1 MKSVNQTVRW
11 TLSHKMIN
19 RGTEKAEGSRIG
31 MTKKSSTKM
40 TAREAYGRLW
50 HGWVKKH
57 WAALMLSAC
66 LMVIIALT
74 TAGYAKFM
82 EFAIGGLEA
91 RDADIVFWAPVGIIA
106 LTLTRSISSYANV
119 VLQNRVLSRVQAD
132 MQREMYDTLVDM
144 DLAQLL
150 AEAPAAIA
158 ARFSAD
164 IELVRGATVAVFGS
178 LRDVLTL
185 VATVAVMLSIDWG
198 MTLALMAIFALIFIP
213 VGFAGSRIRNSSKE
227 IQQEIA
233 QMTSSI
239 NEGLSGIR
247 MVRTYQLEDTL
258 KKTSNKSFERL
269 FGLRIAIVKW
279 QAALSPIV
287 EALAGVA
294 VGATLYLVALRIQ
307 TGAIDIAG
315 MIGLITALGV
325 LTNPGRKL
333 TQAFAVGAQGIS
345 ALERV
350 YSFFDTKNTVTDGKQ
365 TVDGGRAKGQI
376 TFDNVDFIYP
386 DGYQALKD
394 INLTIEAGKTYAFV
408 GRSGAGKTTVFN
420 LLPRLFDT
428 SKGTILLDGQDIKN
442 LTLKSL
448 RDQISLVSQD
458 SILLSG
464 TVTQNIGFGRKGADE
479 QACIEAAKSAAAHG
493 FISKLPKGY
502 DTVIEPSKATFSG
515 GERQRL
521 SIARA
526 IVRNAPILLL
536 DEPTSALDA
545 ESEASIKAALDALS
559 KGRTTLVIAHRL
571 STILHADQ
579 IVVMDAGQIVAQ
591 GTHDELLDQGG
602 LYADL
607 FNLQFDMS
615 PSDGSA
621 SHGIR
626 HKTRKLAV
634 SPVERIFRMLGFSSG
649 GNV

>member
-1 MKSVNQTVRW
+1 
-11 TLSHKMIN
+11 
-19 RGTEKAEGSRIG
+19 
-31 MTKKSSTKM
+31 MTKSPKNQLTG
-40 TAREAYGRLW
+40 REAYGRLW
-50 HGWVKKH
+50 HGWVKQH
-57 WAALMLSAC
+57 WFQLLISAG

-82 EFAIGGLEA
+82 EYAIGGLEA
-91 RDADIVFWAPVGIIA
+91 QDANIVFWAPAGIIV
-106 LTLTRSISSYANV
+106 LTVTRGLCHYLNV
-119 VLQNRVLSRVQAD
+119 ILQNRVLSRVQAD

-144 DLAQLL
+144 DLSQLL

-164 IELVRGATVAVFGS
+164 IELVRGATIAVFGS

-185 VATVAVMLSIDWG
+185 IATIVVMLSIDWA
-198 MTLALMAIFALIFIP
+198 MTLALMCIFALVFAP
-213 VGFAGSRIRNSSKE
+213 VGIAGSRIRSTSKD
-227 IQQEIA
+227 IQEEIA
-233 QMTSSI
+233 QMTKSV

-269 FGLRIAIVKW
+269 FKLRVAIVKW

-294 VGATLYLVALRIQ
+294 VGATLFLVALRMQ
-307 TGAIDIAG
+307 SGAIDIAG

-333 TQAFAVGAQGIS
+333 TQAFAVGSQGIS

-350 YSFFDTKNTVTDGKQ
+350 YGFFDTKNTVTDGPN
-365 TVDGGRAKGQI
+365 TVVDNRAKGKI

-408 GRSGAGKTTVFN
+408 GRSGAGKTTIFN

-428 SKGTILLDGQDIKN
+428 SKGTILLDEQDIKS

-464 TVTQNIGFGRKGADE
+464 TVTENIGFGREGAE
-479 QACIEAAKSAAAHG
+479 KEACVKAAKAAAAHG
-493 FISKLPKGY
+493 FISKLSEGY
-502 DTVIEPSKATFSG
+502 ETKIEPSKATFSG

-526 IVRNAPILLL
+526 IVRDAPILLL

-559 KGRTTLVIAHRL
+559 KNRTTLVIAHRL

-579 IVVMDAGQIVAQ
+579 IVVMDAGEIVAK
-591 GTHDELLDQGG
+591 GTHDELLEEGG

-607 FNLQFDMS
+607 FNLQFDMT
-615 PSDGSA
+615 PVKENGPRR
-621 SHGIR
+621 GGRIN
-626 HKTRKLAV
+626 KPAV
-634 SPVERIFRMLGFSSG
+634 GPVERILRMLRF
-649 GNV
+649 

>member
-1 MKSVNQTVRW
+1 MAEIQTKR
-11 TLSHKMIN
+11 L
-19 RGTEKAEGSRIG
+19 
-31 MTKKSSTKM
+31 

-50 HGWVKKH
+50 HDWVKKH
-57 WAALMLSAC
+57 WPS
-66 LMVIIALT
+66 LMVSVVLMIIIALT

-82 EFAIGGLEA
+82 EYAIGGLEA
-91 RDADIVFWAPVGIIA
+91 RDVNIVFWAPIGIIL
-106 LTLTRSISSYANV
+106 LTLTRSICHYSNV
-119 VLQNRVLSRVQAD
+119 ILQNRILSRVQAD

-144 DLAQLL
+144 DLGQLL

-164 IELVRGATVAVFGS
+164 IELIRMATVAVFGS

-185 VATVAVMLSIDWG
+185 IATIAVMLSIDWA
-198 MTLALMAIFALIFIP
+198 MTLALICVFGLVFLP
-213 VGFAGSRIRNSSKE
+213 VGIAGSHIRNTSKE

-233 QMTSSI
+233 QMTSAV

-258 KKTSNKSFERL
+258 KATSNKSFERL
-269 FGLRIAIVKW
+269 YHLRVAIVKW

-294 VGATLYLVALRIQ
+294 VGVTLFFVAMRIQ
-307 TGAIDIAG
+307 SGAIDIAG

-333 TQAFAVGAQGIS
+333 TQAFAIGAQGIS

-350 YSFFDTKNTVTDGKQ
+350 YGFFDTKNTVTDGPD
-365 TVDGGRAKGQI
+365 TVEGGRVKGQI
-376 TFDNVDFIYP
+376 TFDEVDFIYP
-386 DGYQALKD
+386 DGFQALKD

-420 LLPRLFDT
+420 LLPRLFDP
-428 SKGTILLDGQDIKN
+428 SKGQIFLDGKEIKS

-464 TVTQNIGFGRKGADE
+464 TVTENIGFGRKGADE
-479 QACIEAAKSAAAHG
+479 QACIKAAKAAAAHG
-493 FISKLPKGY
+493 FISKLTNGY
-502 DTVIEPSKATFSG
+502 DTIIEPSKATFSG

-526 IVRNAPILLL
+526 IVRDAPVLLL

-545 ESEASIKAALDALS
+545 ESEASIKEALDALS

-571 STILHADQ
+571 STILDADQ
-579 IVVMDAGQIVAQ
+579 IVVMDGGHIIAQ
-591 GTHDELLDQGG
+591 GTHDELLEDGG

-615 PSDGSA
+615 PAKNG
-621 SHGIR
+621 HPKR
-626 HKTRKLAV
+626 HRHV
-634 SPVERIFRMLGFSSG
+634 SRRPAQGPVERIIRMMGF
-649 GNV
+649 

>member
-1 MKSVNQTVRW
+1 MNKIITRH
-11 TLSHKMIN
+11 L
-19 RGTEKAEGSRIG
+19 
-31 MTKKSSTKM
+31 

-57 WAALMLSAC
+57 WSAMLLSVG
-66 LMVIIALT
+66 LMVIIALA

-82 EFAIGGLEA
+82 EFTIGGLEA
-91 RDADIVFWAPVGIIA
+91 RDPDIIFWAPVGIIC
-106 LTLTRSISSYANV
+106 LTLTRSICHYTNV
-119 VLQNRVLSRVQAD
+119 ILQNRILSRVQAD

-164 IELVRGATVAVFGS
+164 IELVRGATIAVFGS

-185 VATVAVMLSIDWG
+185 IATIAVMLSIDWV
-198 MTLALMAIFALIFIP
+198 MTLALVSIFALVFIP
-213 VGFAGSRIRNSSKE
+213 VGFSGARIRNTSKE
-227 IQQEIA
+227 IQQEIG
-233 QMTSSI
+233 QMTSAI

-247 MVRTYQLEDTL
+247 MVRTYQLENTL
-258 KKTSNKSFERL
+258 KATSNKSFERL
-269 FGLRIAIVKW
+269 FDLRIAIVKW

-294 VGATLYLVALRIQ
+294 VGVTLFFVGLRIQ

-350 YSFFDTKNTVTDGKQ
+350 YSFFDTKNTV
-365 TVDGGRAKGQI
+365 VDGPNVVRDGRAQGEI
-376 TFDNVDFIYP
+376 IFDKVDFIYP

-428 SKGTILLDGQDIKN
+428 SNGVIKLDGKDIKN

-464 TVTQNIGFGRKGADE
+464 SVTQNIGFGREGADE
-479 QACIEAAKSAAAHG
+479 MACIKAAKAAAAHG

-502 DTVIEPSKATFSG
+502 DTMIEPSKATFSG

-526 IVRNAPILLL
+526 IVRDAPILLL

-615 PSDGSA
+615 PSKGTGPV
-621 SHGIR
+621 HRR
-626 HKTRKLAV
+626 HKTRKPAV
-634 SPVERIFRMLGFSSG
+634 GPVERIFRMLGF
-649 GNV
+649 

>member
-1 MKSVNQTVRW
+1 MNKIITRQ
-11 TLSHKMIN
+11 L
-19 RGTEKAEGSRIG
+19 
-31 MTKKSSTKM
+31 

-57 WAALMLSAC
+57 WTSLLLSVG
-66 LMVIIALT
+66 LMVIIALA

-82 EFAIGGLEA
+82 EFSIGGLEA
-91 RDADIVFWAPVGIIA
+91 RDPDIIFWAPVGIIG
-106 LTLTRSISSYANV
+106 LTLTRSVCHYTNV
-119 VLQNRVLSRVQAD
+119 ILQNRILSRVQAD

-150 AEAPAAIA
+150 SEAPAAIA

-185 VATVAVMLSIDWG
+185 IATIAVMLSIDWV
-198 MTLALMAIFALIFIP
+198 MTLALVSIFALVFIP
-213 VGFAGSRIRNSSKE
+213 VGFAGARIRSSSKE
-227 IQQEIA
+227 IQQEIG
-233 QMTSSI
+233 QMTSAI

-247 MVRTYQLEDTL
+247 MVRTYQLEKTL
-258 KKTSNKSFERL
+258 KTTSNKSFERL
-269 FGLRIAIVKW
+269 FDLRIAIVKW

-294 VGATLYLVALRIQ
+294 VGVTLFFVGLRIQ

-350 YSFFDTKNTVTDGKQ
+350 YSFFDTKNTV
-365 TVDGGRAKGQI
+365 VDGPDIVRDGRAQGEI
-376 TFDNVDFIYP
+376 IFDKVDFIYP

-428 SKGTILLDGQDIKN
+428 SNGAIRLDGKDIKN

-464 TVTQNIGFGRKGADE
+464 SVTQNIGFGREGADE
-479 QACIEAAKSAAAHG
+479 KACIKAAKAAAAHG
-493 FISKLPKGY
+493 FISKLSKGY
-502 DTVIEPSKATFSG
+502 DTIIEPSKATFSG

-526 IVRNAPILLL
+526 IVRDAPILLL

-545 ESEASIKAALDALS
+545 ESEASIKTALDALS

-591 GTHDELLDQGG
+591 GTHDELLNQGG

-615 PSDGSA
+615 PSKGTGPV
-621 SHGIR
+621 HRR
-626 HKTRKLAV
+626 HKARKPAV
-634 SPVERIFRMLGFSSG
+634 GPVERIFRMLGF
-649 GNV
+649 

>member
-1 MKSVNQTVRW
+1 MNKIITRQ
-11 TLSHKMIN
+11 L
-19 RGTEKAEGSRIG
+19 
-31 MTKKSSTKM
+31 

-57 WAALMLSAC
+57 WSALLFSVG
-66 LMVIIALT
+66 LMVIIALA

-82 EFAIGGLEA
+82 EFSIGGLEA
-91 RDADIVFWAPVGIIA
+91 RDPDIIFWAPVGIIG
-106 LTLTRSISSYANV
+106 LTLTRSICHYTNV
-119 VLQNRVLSRVQAD
+119 ILQNRILSRVQAD

-150 AEAPAAIA
+150 SEAPAAIA

-185 VATVAVMLSIDWG
+185 IATIAVMLSIDWV
-198 MTLALMAIFALIFIP
+198 MTLALVSIFALVFIP
-213 VGFAGSRIRNSSKE
+213 VGFAGARIRSSSKE
-227 IQQEIA
+227 IQQEIG
-233 QMTSSI
+233 QMTSAI

-258 KKTSNKSFERL
+258 KTTSNKSFERL
-269 FGLRIAIVKW
+269 FDLRIAIVKW

-294 VGATLYLVALRIQ
+294 VGVTLFFVGLRIQ

-350 YSFFDTKNTVTDGKQ
+350 YSFFDTKNTV
-365 TVDGGRAKGQI
+365 VDGPDIVRDGRAQGEI
-376 TFDNVDFIYP
+376 IFDKVDFIYP

-428 SKGTILLDGQDIKN
+428 SNGTIRLDGKDIKN

-464 TVTQNIGFGRKGADE
+464 SVTQNIGFGRKGADDK
-479 QACIEAAKSAAAHG
+479 ACIKAAKAAAAHG
-493 FISKLPKGY
+493 FISKLSKGY
-502 DTVIEPSKATFSG
+502 DTIIEPSKATFSG

-526 IVRNAPILLL
+526 IVRDAPILLL

-545 ESEASIKAALDALS
+545 ESEASIKTALDALS

-615 PSDGSA
+615 PSKEADPV
-621 SHGIR
+621 HRR
-626 HKTRKLAV
+626 HKARKPAV
-634 SPVERIFRMLGFSSG
+634 GPVERIFRMLGF
-649 GNV
+649 

>member
-1 MKSVNQTVRW
+1 MANT
-11 TLSHKMIN
+11 
-19 RGTEKAEGSRIG
+19 GS
-31 MTKKSSTKM
+31 SKM

-57 WAALMLSAC
+57 WPALIVSAF

-82 EFAIGGLEA
+82 EYAIGGLEA
-91 RDADIVFWAPVGIIA
+91 RDADIVYWAPLGIIG
-106 LTLTRSISSYANV
+106 LTLTRGICHYLNV
-119 VLQNRVLSRVQAD
+119 VLQNRILSRVQAD
-132 MQREMYDTLVDM
+132 MQREMYNTLVDM
-144 DLAQLL
+144 DLGQLL
-150 AEAPAAIA
+150 AEAPAALA

-164 IELVRGATVAVFGS
+164 IELVRGATIAVFGS

-185 VATVAVMLSIDWG
+185 IATVAVMLSIDWA
-198 MTLALMAIFALIFIP
+198 MTLALLCIFALVFAP
-213 VGFAGSRIRNSSKE
+213 VGLAGSRIRNTSRD

-233 QMTSSI
+233 EMTKAV

-258 KKTSNKSFERL
+258 KSTSNKSFERL
-269 FGLRIAIVKW
+269 FNLRVAIVKW

-287 EALAGVA
+287 EVLAGVA
-294 VGATLYLVALRIQ
+294 VGVTLFLVALRIQ
-307 TGAIDIAG
+307 DGAIDIAG

-350 YSFFDTKNTVTDGKQ
+350 YSFFDTKNTVTDGPNE
-365 TVDGGRAKGQI
+365 VEGGRAKGEI

-420 LLPRLFDT
+420 LLPRLFDI
-428 SKGTILLDGQDIKN
+428 SSGAILLDGQDIKS

-464 TVTQNIGFGRKGADE
+464 TVTENIGFGREGAGKE
-479 QACIEAAKSAAAHG
+479 ACVKAAKAAAAHD
-493 FISKLPKGY
+493 FISNLPDGY
-502 DTVIEPSKATFSG
+502 DTKIEPSKATFSG

-526 IVRNAPILLL
+526 IVRDAPILLL

-545 ESEASIKAALDALS
+545 ESEASIRAALDALS
-559 KGRTTLVIAHRL
+559 KERTTLVIAHRL
-571 STILHADQ
+571 STILDADQ
-579 IVVMDAGQIVAQ
+579 IVVMDGGKIVAQ
-591 GTHDELLDQGG
+591 GAHEELLEQGG

-607 FNLQFDMS
+607 YNLQFDLS
-615 PSDGSA
+615 SSKDSLPKRRFRD
-621 SHGIR
+621 GIR
-626 HKTRKLAV
+626 KPAV
-634 SPVERIFRMLGFSSG
+634 GPVERIFRMLGL
-649 GNV
+649 

>member
-1 MKSVNQTVRW
+1 
-11 TLSHKMIN
+11 
-19 RGTEKAEGSRIG
+19 
-31 MTKKSSTKM
+31 MTKIQSKHL

-50 HGWVKKH
+50 HGWIKKH
-57 WAALMLSAC
+57 WPALILSTG

-82 EFAIGGLEA
+82 EYAIGGLEA

-106 LTLTRSISSYANV
+106 LTLTRSICHYSNV

-158 ARFSAD
+158 TRFSAD
-164 IELVRGATVAVFGS
+164 IELVRNATIAVFGS

-185 VATVAVMLSIDWG
+185 IATVAVMLSIDWA
-198 MTLALMAIFALIFIP
+198 MTLALMCIFALVFAP
-213 VGFAGSRIRNSSKE
+213 VGIAGSRIRNTSKE
-227 IQQEIA
+227 LQQEIA

-258 KKTSNKSFERL
+258 KATSNKSFERL
-269 FGLRIAIVKW
+269 FSLRLAIVKW

-294 VGATLYLVALRIQ
+294 VGATLFLVALRIQ

-333 TQAFAVGAQGIS
+333 TQAFAVGSQGIS

-350 YSFFDTKNTVTDGKQ
+350 YSFFDTKNTVTDGPNV
-365 TVDGGRAKGQI
+365 VDGGRAKGQI
-376 TFDNVDFIYP
+376 VFDQVDFIYP
-386 DGYQALKD
+386 DGYQALKN
-394 INLTIEAGKTYAFV
+394 INLTIEAGKIYAFV

-428 SKGTILLDGQDIKN
+428 SNGSIMLDGQDIKN

-458 SILLSG
+458 SILLTG
-464 TVTQNIGFGRKGADE
+464 TVTQNIGFGREGASKE
-479 QACIEAAKSAAAHG
+479 ACMDAAKAAAAHD
-493 FISKLPKGY
+493 FISKLPDGY
-502 DTVIEPSKATFSG
+502 DTVIEPSNATFSG

-559 KGRTTLVIAHRL
+559 KDRTTLVIAHRL

-591 GTHDELLDQGG
+591 GTHDELLEQRG

-615 PSDGSA
+615 PSREGGPRR
-621 SHGIR
+621 HR
-626 HKTRKLAV
+626 HKKRKPAV
-634 SPVERIFRMLGFSSG
+634 GPVERIFRMLGL
-649 GNV
+649 

>member
-1 MKSVNQTVRW
+1 MK
-11 TLSHKMIN
+11 K
-19 RGTEKAEGSRIG
+19 IG
-31 MTKKSSTKM
+31 AKQM

-50 HGWVKKH
+50 HGWVKQH
-57 WAALMLSAC
+57 WPALIISAF
-66 LMVIIALT
+66 LMVIIALA

-82 EFAIGGLEA
+82 EYAIGGLEA
-91 RDADIVFWAPVGIIA
+91 RDADVIFWAPVAIIG
-106 LTLTRSISSYANV
+106 LTMTRSICHYMNV
-119 VLQNRVLSRVQAD
+119 LLQNRILSRVQAD
-132 MQREMYDTLVDM
+132 MQREMYETLVDM

-150 AEAPAAIA
+150 AEAPASIA

-164 IELVRGATVAVFGS
+164 IELVRAATIAVFGS

-185 VATVAVMLSIDWG
+185 VATVAVMLSIDWA
-198 MTLALMAIFALIFIP
+198 MTLALMAIFALIFAPI
-213 VGFAGSRIRNSSKE
+213 GLAGSRIRSVSKD

-233 QMTSSI
+233 QMTSSV
-239 NEGLSGIR
+239 NEGLAGIR
-247 MVRTYQLEDTL
+247 MVRTYQLENTL
-258 KKTSNKSFERL
+258 KQATTKNFERL
-269 FGLRIAIVKW
+269 FHLRLAIVKW
-279 QAALSPIV
+279 QAGLSPIV
-287 EALAGVA
+287 EALSGIA
-294 VGATLYLVALRIQ
+294 VGATLFLVGMRIQ

-350 YSFFDTKNTVTDGKQ
+350 YGFFDTKNTVVGG
-365 TVDGGRAKGQI
+365 VDQVTGGRAKGKI
-376 TFDNVDFIYP
+376 SFDHVDFTYP
-386 DGYQALKD
+386 DGYVALKD
-394 INLTIEAGKTYAFV
+394 INLTIDAGKTYAFV

-428 SKGTILLDGQDIKN
+428 SKGTIKLDGKDIKT

-464 TVTQNIGFGRKGADE
+464 SVIQNIGFGRKGADDN
-479 QACIEAAKSAAAHG
+479 ACIKAAKAAAAHG
-493 FISKLPKGY
+493 FISKLSKGY

-526 IVRNAPILLL
+526 IVRDAPILLL

-579 IVVMDAGQIVAQ
+579 IVVMDAGKIVAQ
-591 GTHDELLDQGG
+591 GTHDELLTQGG

-607 FNLQFDMS
+607 FNLQFDMR
-615 PSDGSA
+615 PVEGSL
-621 SHGIR
+621 SQRG
-626 HKTRKLAV
+626 HKTRKPAV
-634 SPVERIFRMLGFSSG
+634 GAVERIFRMLRF
-649 GNV
+649 